1 METLRH
7 YVTQKRE
14 DGPPDK
20 ERKNSMVKNAIR
32 LPQPGEIKMIKDVA
46 TKVFA
51 FVGIE
56 LKTFKEMPNGGVT
69 VKARLTEAKRQVVVS
84 GLFDFGIVLA
94 NIGNG
99 EWGFAVRA

>member
-1 METLRH
+1 MGYNT
-7 YVTQKRE
+7 
-14 DGPPDK
+14 
-20 ERKNSMVKNAIR
+20 IR
-32 LPQPGEIKMIKDVA
+32 LPRPGENEMIKDVA

-69 VKARLTEAKRQVVVS
+69 VKVRLTEAKRQAVVS

-99 EWGFAVRA
+99 EWGFAVRV

>member
-1 METLRH
+1 
-7 YVTQKRE
+7 
-14 DGPPDK
+14 
-20 ERKNSMVKNAIR
+20 MVKNAIR

-69 VKARLTEAKRQVVVS
+69 VKARLTEAKRQAVVL

>member
-1 METLRH
+1 
-7 YVTQKRE
+7 
-14 DGPPDK
+14 
-20 ERKNSMVKNAIR
+20 MVNNAIR

-69 VKARLTEAKRQVVVS
+69 VKARLTETKRQAVVS
-84 GLFDFGIVLA
+84 GLFDFTIARLA
-94 NIGNG
+94 GVG
-99 EWGFAVRA
+99 YKMGLLLG

>member
-1 METLRH
+1 MGYNT
-7 YVTQKRE
+7 
-14 DGPPDK
+14 
-20 ERKNSMVKNAIR
+20 IR
-32 LPQPGEIKMIKDVA
+32 LPRPGEIEMIKDAA

-56 LKTFKEMPNGGVT
+56 LKTFKEMPNGGVA

-94 NIGNG
+94 NLGNG
-99 EWGFAVRA
+99 EWGFAVRV

>member
-1 METLRH
+1 
-7 YVTQKRE
+7 
-14 DGPPDK
+14 
-20 ERKNSMVKNAIR
+20 MVNNAIR
-32 LPQPGEIKMIKDVA
+32 LPRPEEIKMIKDVA

-69 VKARLTEAKRQVVVS
+69 VKARLTEAKRQAVVP

>member
-1 METLRH
+1 
-7 YVTQKRE
+7 
-14 DGPPDK
+14 
-20 ERKNSMVKNAIR
+20 MVNNAIR
-32 LPQPGEIKMIKDVA
+32 LPQPREIKMIKDVA

-69 VKARLTEAKRQVVVS
+69 VKAMMTEAKRQAVVS

>member
-1 METLRH
+1 MGYNT
-7 YVTQKRE
+7 
-14 DGPPDK
+14 
-20 ERKNSMVKNAIR
+20 IR
-32 LPQPGEIKMIKDVA
+32 LPRPGENEMIKDAA

-69 VKARLTEAKRQVVVS
+69 VKARLTEAKRQAVVS

>member
-1 METLRH
+1 
-7 YVTQKRE
+7 
-14 DGPPDK
+14 
-20 ERKNSMVKNAIR
+20 MVNNAIR

-69 VKARLTEAKRQVVVS
+69 VKVRLAEAKRQAVVS

-99 EWGFAVRA
+99 EWGFAVRV

>member
-1 METLRH
+1 ME
-7 YVTQKRE
+7 
-14 DGPPDK
+14 
-20 ERKNSMVKNAIR
+20 NNAIR
-32 LPQPGEIKMIKDVA
+32 LPQPGEIKLIKDVA
-46 TKVFA
+46 TQVFA

-69 VKARLTEAKRQVVVS
+69 VKARLTEAKRQAVVS